1 MFCCGINNI
10 NNLKH
15 YITNYMRT
23 FDTVNS
29 NLDTNTDN
37 IHDIS
42 NEWEN
47 ISTPRGQ

>member
-1 MFCCGINNI
+1 MFFCGITNI
-10 NNLKH
+10 NNLKN
-15 YITNYMRT
+15 YFKNYMRM

-29 NLDTNTDN
+29 NFETNTDN
-37 IHDIS
+37 IHDFS